1 MDWTQHRLYGI
12 VVGAVLGAL
21 LGAMLWS
28 FGTGS
33 RMGVWVTAL
42 LLGVVVLNLVVSQR
56 MHAEIDRTVVQRAQ
70 AMAAGQVPGEPAPA
84 RVHRVYGRPLTRSAT
99 MLWPGTP
106 EPARLVL
113 LHVLPPHGGPRSA
126 YAVVP
131 LRYAVTRGTPV
142 AVVLDPAHPDVA
154 VFDDRAP
161 HETLAA
167 IGADPRWLTERVPSM
182 FVRQGG
188 LGTLLASVGG
198 LLFAALLGA
207 ILQ

>member
-21 LGAMLWS
+21 LGAILWS

-33 RMGVWVTAL
+33 RMGPWVTLL
-42 LLGVVVLNLVVSQR
+42 LLGAVIANLVVSQR
-56 MHAEIDRTVVQRAQ
+56 MNAAIDRTVVQRAQ

-84 RVHRVYGRPLTRSAT
+84 RVHRVYGRPLAQSAT

-106 EPARLVL
+106 EPARLAL
-113 LHVLPPHGGPRSA
+113 LHVLPAQGAPRSV

-131 LRYAVTRGTPV
+131 SRYGLTRGTPA
-142 AVVLDPAHPDVA
+142 AVVLDPAYPDIA

-161 HETLAA
+161 VETLAA

-182 FVRQGG
+182 FTRQGG

-207 ILQ
+207 ILH